1 MKLIL
6 LGPPGAGKGTQA
18 GILAHKLGIPTI
30 STGEILRDAVK
41 KETPVGLRVKAL
53 MDEGSL
59 VSDEVIISII
69 TERLSM
75 PDCQAGY
82 ILDGVPRTI
91 AQAAA
96 LDERGVVIDAVVL
109 IWVFDAQIEER
120 LTGRRFCPDCGAA
133 YHTESIP
140 PKKEGVCDACGAVLV
155 TRKDDDPETVKNR
168 LKTYHCETE
177 PLKAYYAGQ
186 GKLKTVEGTA
196 AISETTAAIFK
207 ALGI

>member
-18 GILAHKLGIPTI
+18 DILSHKLGIPSI

-41 KETPVGLRVKAL
+41 KGTPVGLRAKAL
-53 MDEGSL
+53 MDAGSL
-59 VSDEVIISII
+59 VSDEVIIGII

-75 PDCQAGY
+75 PDCQTGC
-82 ILDGVPRTI
+82 IIDGAPRTI

-96 LDERGVVIDAVVL
+96 LDEQGVGIDAAVL
-109 IWVFDAQIEER
+109 IEVSDAQLEER
-120 LTGRRFCPDCGAA
+120 LTGRRFCPGCGAA

-140 PKKEGVCDACGAVLV
+140 PKKEGVCDVCGAALV

-168 LKTYHCETE
+168 LKVYHDETE

-186 GKLKTVEGTA
+186 GKLKTVEGGA
-196 AISETTAAIFK
+196 AISEITAAIFK

>member
-1 MKLIL
+1 MKLVM

-18 GILAHKLGIPTI
+18 DILSHKLGIPSI

-41 KETPVGLRVKAL
+41 RETPVGLRARAL
-53 MDEGSL
+53 IDAGSL

-75 PDCQAGY
+75 PDCRAGY
-82 ILDGVPRTI
+82 IFDGAPRTI

-96 LDERGVVIDAVVL
+96 LDERGVGIDAVVL
-109 IWVFDAQIEER
+109 IEISDARIEER
-120 LTGRRFCPDCGAA
+120 LTGRRFCPDCGTA

-140 PKKEGVCDACGAVLV
+140 PKKEGVCDACGAALV
-155 TRKDDDPETVKNR
+155 MRKDDDPETVKNR
-168 LKTYHCETE
+168 LKTYHYETE
-177 PLKAYYAGQ
+177 PLKAYYSRQ
-186 GKLKTVEGTA
+186 GKLKTVEGA
-196 AISETTAAIFK
+196 AEISETAAAILK